1 MTLTP
6 EDFCPS
12 VDAVTLLQFRS
23 EALQAWRNAPPTQK
37 GDWLNEYGLI
47 SDLPEQSG
55 AGPIKLGVP

>member
-1 MTLTP
+1 
-6 EDFCPS
+6 

-47 SDLPEQSG
+47 SDLLEQSG